1 MEYSKAKNIVENIKG
16 NIKSLYSIGSYKRKD
31 EIIKELEFL
40 TTREL
45 QKVWDDFNYYYEC
58 NIEIFRNDYM
68 QIKIKI
74 DIGFIFIEIWKA
86 EGDYDYKFL
95 KWMRTITKEQNN
107 LLFEQATK
115 KGLILSDRGLKNNN
129 NQYYGF
135 ENFKKLKKFLLN

>member
-1 MEYSKAKNIVENIKG
+1 MEYSKAKNIVENIKY
-16 NIKSLYSIGSYKRKD
+16 NIKGLYCIGSYKRKD
-31 EIIKELEFL
+31 EIIKELDFL

-45 QKVWDDFNYYYEC
+45 QKVWDDFNYHYEC

-86 EGDYDYKFL
+86 EGDYDYNFL

-107 LLFEQATK
+107 LLVEQATK
-115 KGLILSDRGLKNNN
+115 KGLILDDRGLKNNN

-135 ENFKKLKKFLLN
+135 ANFKRLKKFLLN